1 MTSVVQRSEIV
12 LLNKICQFRL
22 LLFDLFFGLA
32 FVLINFILAT
42 LWVYY
47 KVLMLLCLL
56 FLPIDDIFLEFSDGY
71 LVSLMLQQKLCH
83 LVIISQDCIVDR
95 YHALVIKRSALI
107 LPKLL
112 MREPFLMLMQQVFEN
127 LQSIVHRSDVNHV
140 LPLLVF
146 LVKLEAFAAHQHFNH
161 HQTNNMRNVSK

>member
-32 FVLINFILAT
+32 FVLIDFILAT

-71 LVSLMLQQKLCH
+71 LVSLMLQ
-83 LVIISQDCIVDR
+83 
-95 YHALVIKRSALI
+95 
-107 LPKLL
+107 
-112 MREPFLMLMQQVFEN
+112 
-127 LQSIVHRSDVNHV
+127 
-140 LPLLVF
+140 
-146 LVKLEAFAAHQHFNH
+146 
-161 HQTNNMRNVSK
+161 